1 MTNELLKRT
10 TNVSRSFLY
19 VNSQMVFIYYKPI
32 MNQEIY
38 IYIYIHYQAKIKL
51 MSGGTRSRVSKSSEV
66 KKWQL

>member
-38 IYIYIHYQAKIKL
+38 TYVFIIKQKL
-51 MSGGTRSRVSKSSEV
+51 N
-66 KKWQL
+66 

>member
-10 TNVSRSFLY
+10 TNISRSFLY

-38 IYIYIHYQAKIKL
+38 IHYQTKIKL

-66 KKWQL
+66 KNGNCS